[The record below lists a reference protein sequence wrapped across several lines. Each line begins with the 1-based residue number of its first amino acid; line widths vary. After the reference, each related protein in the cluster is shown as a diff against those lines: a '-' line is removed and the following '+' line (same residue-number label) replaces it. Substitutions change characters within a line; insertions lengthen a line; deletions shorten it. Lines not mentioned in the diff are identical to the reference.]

1 MTQEKKSEIEKRAD
15 ILRRFKGYLNEKI
28 YSEVAE
34 AMDELRKFHNGEKG
48 TDNKG
53 IKGVVRESEE
63 ALNKAK
69 KSLKSKEFLQ
79 TSLSI
84 GNYYKINKK
93 LLISIKEYIK
103 VLETK
108 YQEAYDDI
116 DDQHLDAIE
125 DIKNVMETSIEQR
138 NPAHAELEKTLLDP
152 SGRVIKSSIDYNLI
166 SEAGFFDWFRSNLS
180 KQDITDK
187 LFQSRSKS
195 FKKDSTDVVKAA
207 ENLQNYLNSILKN
220 LDQAIAHRD
229 IGDYIEVM
237 GKFAN
242 NFSKFEKVFK
252 KYYSNWLDKVLKY
265 KQQEKEQRQKEIE
278 QSKSSETVEQP
289 IIEENKPA
297 VNYTHSYGEVLND
310 YVSRLFNAR
319 LKTIKG
325 KSSDSK
331 EQLLNLLGSFLRSQ
345 FGKDAKSNEIFKYV
359 DPKELENVDVLND
372 ALSILQDLATEY
384 FDEYEEVDVDFSS
397 ALDGNVKQEQQVKGV
412 IAPQFWLNK
421 LINQNIPKEKW
432 IEVVQYNLQ
441 KQNIDDKVKSNIID
455 FIRKEV
461 GNRTASEF
469 KLLLVKNAN
478 SSKYNLAK
486 IILSYSDKFES
497 IDNNKS
503 LKLLAIA
510 EGILNGN
517 K

>member
-1 MTQEKKSEIEKRAD
+1 M
-15 ILRRFKGYLNEKI
+15 
-28 YSEVAE
+28 
-34 AMDELRKFHNGEKG
+34 
-48 TDNKG
+48 
-53 IKGVVRESEE
+53 
-63 ALNKAK
+63 
-69 KSLKSKEFLQ
+69 
-79 TSLSI
+79 
-84 GNYYKINKK
+84 
-93 LLISIKEYIK
+93 
-103 VLETK
+103 
-108 YQEAYDDI
+108 
-116 DDQHLDAIE
+116 
-125 DIKNVMETSIEQR
+125 
-138 NPAHAELEKTLLDP
+138 DP

-469 KLLLVKNAN
+469 KFLLVKNAN